1 MPYMTDTERAT
12 WIKRRISKLEEQR
25 KGRLMTVDLYKE
37 RDARDC
43 AQIAELKKRLEK
55 ITGVKK

>member
-1 MPYMTDTERAT
+1 MQYMTDKERAE
-12 WIKRRISKLEEQR
+12 WIKKRIIKIEEQR
-25 KGRLMTVDLYKE
+25 KGRFMTVDLYRD

-55 ITGVKK
+55 ITGEKK